1 MHAQLL
7 IYVLHMRSRCIV
19 ANIKFLGNPCS
30 APSLH
35 KKKENLFF
43 TIRQSVFNKLLVSN
57 LPRGS
62 FIKPL
67 LQKPIIAQY
76 FKGTK
81 GYQHNEARTPEDICN
96 LVTEQHETR
105 TRSKPSQY
113 VEGNNDESR
122 HVESPPTDTDQI
134 DNDYNR

>member
-19 ANIKFLGNPCS
+19 ANIKFLGNPRS

-35 KKKENLFF
+35 KKKEDLFF
-43 TIRQSVFNKLLVSN
+43 AIRQSVTNKLLVSN

-105 TRSKPSQY
+105 TRSTIQPAW
-113 VEGNNDESR
+113 NLND
-122 HVESPPTDTDQI
+122 
-134 DNDYNR
+134 